1 MLQGMNNG
9 PSVRARPVT
18 AARLRKRGYLLPEP
32 EPDPDEPL
40 APDEPEPVAPLAPL
54 LGEVVL
60 LPEPVLP
67 LAPLEPEVELEPDL
81 LK

>member
-40 APDEPEPVAPLAPL
+40 APDEPEPVAPLDAPL
-54 LGEVVL
+54 LGEVL
-60 LPEPVLP
+60 LPELP
-67 LAPLEPEVELEPDL
+67 MLEPEVELEPDL